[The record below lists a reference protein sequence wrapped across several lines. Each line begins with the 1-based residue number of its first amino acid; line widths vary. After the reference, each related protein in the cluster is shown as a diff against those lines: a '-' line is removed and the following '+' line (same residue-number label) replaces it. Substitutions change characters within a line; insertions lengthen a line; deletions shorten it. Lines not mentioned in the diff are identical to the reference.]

1 MDQLLSMTRAHMQ
14 KAFELLQQ
22 DFATVRT
29 GKASSSLIENIMISA
44 YGGSARL
51 RVMELASITVQD
63 VQTLFITPFDQS
75 VLQDIEKGIGDAN
88 VGLNPI
94 VSGNGLRINLPPMTE
109 ERRREFVKL
118 INQKAEHGKVMIRQ
132 SRHEAMDAIKKNS
145 DSKSEDEVSR
155 LEKEVQKV
163 TDEFMNKI
171 ETLKFD
177 KEKELM
183 SL

>member
-1 MDQLLSMTRAHMQ
+1 MDQVIAMTRAHMQ

-44 YGGSARL
+44 YGGSTRL
-51 RVMELASITVQD
+51 RVLELATITVSD
-63 VQTLFITPFDQS
+63 PQTLLVTPFDQS
-75 VLQDIEKGIGDAN
+75 TLQDLEKGIGDAN

-94 VSGNGLRINLPPMTE
+94 VSGNSLRINLPPLTE

-118 INQKAEHGKVMIRQ
+118 ISQKAEQGKVMIRQ
-132 SRHEAMDAIKKNS
+132 SRHEAMDAIKKHT
-145 DSKSEDEVSR
+145 DSVSEDEVTR
-155 LEKEVQKV
+155 LEKDVQKV
-163 TDEFMNKI
+163 TDEYMDKI
-171 ETLKFD
+171 EQLKAD